1 VASRVQ
7 NRLISLD
14 IFRGLTIAAMI
25 VVNNLVAWTDTPRFP
40 RLTHAEWHGATL
52 ADLIF
57 PFFIF
62 IVGVTAVFSLNQRAK
77 RGASPAQLY
86 WHILRRSAVIFAL
99 GLFACSYLFWG
110 WLFQAICPPGVTRE
124 SVWSIFLA
132 APANTEEYYFSLDNL
147 RIMGVLQRIALV
159 YLAVS
164 ILLIHT
170 RWRVQALIAVT
181 LLLLY
186 WGLMS
191 IPGFALEPG
200 EDLGS
205 FIDRAVLGET
215 HLWRYGETWDPEGL
229 LSTLPAIAT
238 GICGALTG
246 HWLRGPQDRRDTL
259 IGLFLFG
266 FFGIL
271 IGTLW
276 GYVFPINK
284 YLWTSSFVVYT
295 AGYALMFLAFWY
307 WLIELKQAQA
317 TWAMPFVWLGMNPLL
332 AYCGAQIGTLALDVL
347 YIGTPTQHTHLITL
361 IMTRIFGENWDVVG
375 LTKWWDPRW
384 PSLCWAMIYL
394 NFWTLVVGLLYRKRI
409 FVKI

>member
-1 VASRVQ
+1 
-7 NRLISLD
+7 
-14 IFRGLTIAAMI
+14 MI
-25 VVNNLVAWTDTPRFP
+25 VINNLVAWTDTPRFP
-40 RLTHAEWHGATL
+40 RLTHAEWHGANL

-86 WHILRRSAVIFAL
+86 WHILRRSAVIFSL

-124 SVWSIFLA
+124 SVWAIFLS

-159 YLAVS
+159 YLVVS
-164 ILLIHT
+164 ILVIHT

-191 IPGFALEPG
+191 LPGFALEPG

-215 HLWRYGETWDPEGL
+215 HLWRYGQTWDPEGL

-238 GICGALTG
+238 GIGGALTG

-295 AGYALMFLAFWY
+295 TGYALMFLAFWY

-317 TWAMPFVWLGMNPLL
+317 TWALPLVWLGMNPLL

-347 YIGTPTQHTHLITL
+347 YIGTPTQHIHLITL
-361 IMTRIFGENWDVVG
+361 IMTRIFGKNWDVVG

-384 PSLCWAMIYL
+384 PSLGWALVYL
-394 NFWTLVVGLLYRKRI
+394 CFWTLVVGLLYRKRI